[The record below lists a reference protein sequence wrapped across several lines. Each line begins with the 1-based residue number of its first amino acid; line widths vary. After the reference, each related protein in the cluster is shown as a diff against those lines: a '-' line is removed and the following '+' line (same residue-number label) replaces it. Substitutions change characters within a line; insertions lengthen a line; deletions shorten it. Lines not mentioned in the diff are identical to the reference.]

1 MAIIYSYPLTTPKVK
16 DLLIGTSVFDEDDEN
31 SPRNNP
37 TVSFTI
43 KSLLDMIGT
52 GGFQTLQQVTNL
64 GASTT
69 NAITI
74 ANGLSVTGT
83 FTDSTGGVGTAGQVL
98 SSTSIGTAWIND
110 NAGLNYYV
118 TGAAFD
124 TTTGILAITGNNAL
138 VGASIDLDGRYLQ
151 GTGLA
156 TKIAFWDNTTSLS
169 FDTNLQWIDQGV
181 GFDDYLMIDNKVV
194 SPALSTKGIKIFAD
208 SAGGQ
213 IHGGRPTTVNPLY
226 YRAEKHFWLTKNGND
241 SYKTTMQLSQQG
253 ILSLRESSGIFSI
266 HSNVAYNLSASNP
279 MDILFSA
286 RYNIAGNEQY
296 VGTIKSSKLNTTDG
310 DKLGQMTFS
319 TSTTNGTQNDRLKL
333 SDTSVLISNAYLEL
347 SNYGS
352 GTITG
357 TSTYNLSVDST
368 GKVIETAN
376 VVSGVTTVNSSPLF
390 AYKGILVTPTT
401 GAVVVGLNI
410 NDLPVLPAA
419 IADEDVMVIVDDP
432 SGTGAG
438 VKNHKTTVGDLKT
451 HINTNTTYDYLA
463 VGSIPSGTVNSPPM
477 GSGYSSAINVAT
489 TGGSGTGMTVDTT
502 VDGAGGV
509 QTVTI
514 NNPGTGYAIGDNDI
528 VISGGDGG
536 LASQAIISLSGT
548 VGETN
553 PNLRLVDSAFAFDD
567 VKLTGSGGTTITR
580 TSDTGIT
587 ISSTSGAPYTLPVA
601 TSTDLGG
608 VKIGYTQTATRDY
621 PVTLDAEKMLVT
633 VPWTD
638 TGVTGSGIQFT
649 LPMWDNVAGTNLGD
663 SIISQNAAGSEVNV
677 TANLAIFKTTSDTD
691 LNSGVKITRSSNS
704 DSSYIN
710 MVGGI
715 YNFVSYDD
723 KPISFRTSTSGGH
736 TAIYVKAY
744 TNQPANPFVG
754 NAVGIST
761 TTPTQRLEVS
771 GALKVSGSGYASQQN
786 VPGFVIDYAT
796 SESRLKAWGVDNSTV
811 GFFSIKQSNLNN
823 STEYSVLASN
833 QTGQLIAGT
842 YGSGTVTGTPT
853 YNLSVDSAGKI
864 IETASPS
871 TSLLKTVTNKFT
883 ASQIFTGGSLT
894 FTMPTVPVGKQ
905 LLIQNALWYIA
916 LYGGPGGPTYFNAPS
931 GYTATLEFD
940 DGFSSI
946 NLIPLSSAQSFFN
959 SIDSKMSNSG
969 SSFDFPLVLGDIVT
983 TGGGTMELIL
993 PTGASGNAPTTG
1005 DGELYISIEYKE
1017 IATGSAFTL

>member
-118 TGAAFD
+118 TGATFD
-124 TTTGILAITGNNAL
+124 TATGILAITGNNAL

-451 HINTNTTYDYLA
+451 HINTNWY
-463 VGSIPSGTVNSPPM
+463 V
-477 GSGYSSAINVAT
+477 
-489 TGGSGTGMTVDTT
+489 TGGSFNTSNGDLSITGNNAAVGATIDLDGRYMSSLTTTGTTGLSTFDAATGILNVPNYTLTEIDTLQSVCTRASTTSTSITMT
-502 VDGAGGV
+502 GAGVNGYLYV
-509 QTVTI
+509 TGNTGPSNPTYNQGFAVGYNNSAGSSETEMYFNTYLQT
-514 NNPGTGYAIGDNDI
+514 AGDNDGKYNSNI
-528 VISGGDGG
+528 NRRMRLGISV
-536 LASQAIISLSGT
+536 T
-548 VGETN
+548 
-553 PNLRLVDSAFAFDD
+553 PNLID
-567 VKLTGSGGTTITR
+567 
-580 TSDTGIT
+580 
-587 ISSTSGAPYTLPVA
+587 
-601 TSTDLGG
+601 TSTEIA
-608 VKIGYTQTATRDY
+608 VSPTTA
-621 PVTLDAEKMLVT
+621 
-633 VPWTD
+633 
-638 TGVTGSGIQFT
+638 G
-649 LPMWDNVAGTNLGD
+649 
-663 SIISQNAAGSEVNV
+663 
-677 TANLAIFKTTSDTD
+677 
-691 LNSGVKITRSSNS
+691 
-704 DSSYIN
+704 
-710 MVGGI
+710 
-715 YNFVSYDD
+715 
-723 KPISFRTSTSGGH
+723 
-736 TAIYVKAY
+736 
-744 TNQPANPFVG
+744 
-754 NAVGIST
+754 
-761 TTPTQRLEVS
+761 
-771 GALKVSGSGYASQQN
+771 
-786 VPGFVIDYAT
+786 
-796 SESRLKAWGVDNSTV
+796 
-811 GFFSIKQSNLNN
+811 
-823 STEYSVLASN
+823 
-833 QTGQLIAGT
+833 
-842 YGSGTVTGTPT
+842 
-853 YNLSVDSAGKI
+853 
-864 IETASPS
+864 
-871 TSLLKTVTNKFT
+871 
-883 ASQIFTGGSLT
+883 
-894 FTMPTVPVGKQ
+894 
-905 LLIQNALWYIA
+905 
-916 LYGGPGGPTYFNAPS
+916 S
-931 GYTATLEFD
+931 GYTAGTVSVTGGGGSGMQITITVDGSGGILTGALAVEGINYVAADVGQVVTVGGTGTGGTFTLVLSPFDTRLTKTYGNGKLELYGSGATVGTPYITLPTSAGGINKLVKRTSSGGGTSTEFTD
-940 DGFSSI
+940 TLSYNETNATLAILPASGTPSEIQMKSADGSI
-946 NLIPLSSAQSFFN
+946 WKLTI
-959 SIDSKMSNSG
+959 SNSG
-969 SSFDFPLVLGDIVT
+969 ALVV
-983 TGGGTMELIL
+983 
-993 PTGASGNAPTTG
+993 
-1005 DGELYISIEYKE
+1005 
-1017 IATGSAFTL
+1017 GS